1 MGILVHARQVG
12 ACYRSVEIFA
22 SALPP
27 PVRAVEKYDLDFFQ
41 LELFPSL
48 EKQNRIFG
56 IKL

>member
-27 PVRAVEKYDLDFFQ
+27 PVRAVEKYDLDFFTRT
-41 LELFPSL
+41 LSL
-48 EKQNRIFG
+48 LLALRSKIEFLG
-56 IKL
+56 